1 MGDSDGQA
9 VRKLVAVGS
18 MPSGFKFWV
27 KAGVDVLF
35 CTNDTSYLR
44 IGAQVVLQPAR
55 EAAPQAGK

>member
-1 MGDSDGQA
+1 
-9 VRKLVAVGS
+9 

-35 CTNDTSYLR
+35 CNNDTSYLR